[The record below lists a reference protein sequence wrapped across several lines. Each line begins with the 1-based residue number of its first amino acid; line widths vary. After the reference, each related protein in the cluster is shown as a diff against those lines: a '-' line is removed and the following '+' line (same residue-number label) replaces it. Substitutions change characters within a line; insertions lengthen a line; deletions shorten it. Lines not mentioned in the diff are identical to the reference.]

1 MWLSVGPLFTST
13 RFLPPRVQHWQHV
26 VWHSFTAMDSIF
38 YNPKKG
44 TGSYTITSA
53 NQTSEWRPSHETSDI
68 ILVCNVKIGEKHTEA
83 TRRWKC
89 RHFNGWDRRKEN
101 YLNEIQELAM
111 GKLKKNKNW
120 KLYGYN
126 HLSYL
131 LRSTHPPLF
140 SFCGGA
146 LSGTV
151 TTAFGRPTSQ
161 DWFVRE
167 LGHTDTVC
175 VYKQIVRERE
185 RCIL

>member
-38 YNPKKG
+38 YNPKEG

-111 GKLKKNKNW
+111 GKLKKK
-120 KLYGYN
+120 KLKIVRIQPPLVLAPFYPPTPLFFLWWGVVRDGN
-126 HLSYL
+126 NSFWPAHLSGL
-131 LRSTHPPLF
+131 ICER
-140 SFCGGA
+140 A
-146 LSGTV
+146 GTY
-151 TTAFGRPTSQ
+151 RHC
-161 DWFVRE
+161 VR
-167 LGHTDTVC
+167 V
-175 VYKQIVRERE
+175 
-185 RCIL
+185 